1 MTAILH
7 EVLGITFFSLRHTFF
22 SIFFLDFFV
31 PIVFGLL
38 SPLYFPFLFGP
49 LSPFYFPFLFGL
61 LSPFYSFFYF
71 DFFFKFCSFLCYS
84 AENPNWHTESDGRWF
99 TSRVISRIKS
109 NLVQTKG
116 GPYCLEGKMNFQ
128 LAFSYGTPQFILSAF
143 KSGFPENWDMY
154 REQWRK
160 FTKHQRGMNFFF
172 HQLLAVSIK
181 TPQKTAASDRIF
193 RTVF

>member
-1 MTAILH
+1 MYIVNLH
-7 EVLGITFFSLRHTFF
+7 
-22 SIFFLDFFV
+22 
-31 PIVFGLL
+31 
-38 SPLYFPFLFGP
+38 
-49 LSPFYFPFLFGL
+49 
-61 LSPFYSFFYF
+61 
-71 DFFFKFCSFLCYS
+71 YS

-160 FTKHQRGMNFFF
+160 FTKQQRGM
-172 HQLLAVSIK
+172 I
-181 TPQKTAASDRIF
+181 IF
-193 RTVF
+193 IVNC

>member
-1 MTAILH
+1 MDF
-7 EVLGITFFSLRHTFF
+7 FFSSISVQFQFNFSSVSVQFQFNFNSFIYFF
-22 SIFFLDFFV
+22 QLSYRGQNLDFFQ
-31 PIVFGLL
+31 ILFLTL
-38 SPLYFPFLFGP
+38 SYIT
-49 LSPFYFPFLFGL
+49 
-61 LSPFYSFFYF
+61 
-71 DFFFKFCSFLCYS
+71 S

-160 FTKHQRGMNFFF
+160 FTKQQRGMIIFIVN
-172 HQLLAVSIK
+172 LLA
-181 TPQKTAASDRIF
+181 T
-193 RTVF
+193 

>member
-1 MTAILH
+1 MALTILK
-7 EVLGITFFSLRHTFF
+7 FSKT
-22 SIFFLDFFV
+22 SEEGDISWIETV
-31 PIVFGLL
+31 
-38 SPLYFPFLFGP
+38 SLYNH
-49 LSPFYFPFLFGL
+49 
-61 LSPFYSFFYF
+61 YSN
-71 DFFFKFCSFLCYS
+71 YS

-143 KSGFPENWDMY
+143 KSGFPENWEMY

-160 FTKHQRGMNFFF
+160 FTKQQRGMNNFFMNC
-172 HQLLAVSIK
+172 
-181 TPQKTAASDRIF
+181 
-193 RTVF
+193 

>member
-1 MTAILH
+1 MSNFKWKIFQILFSTLQSDQTLSSFFP
-7 EVLGITFFSLRHTFF
+7 VFYYLLSAFYSPFFILTFFF
-22 SIFFLDFFV
+22 
-31 PIVFGLL
+31 
-38 SPLYFPFLFGP
+38 
-49 LSPFYFPFLFGL
+49 
-61 LSPFYSFFYF
+61 
-71 DFFFKFCSFLCYS
+71 SFLYYR
-84 AENPNWHTESDGRWF
+84 AENPNWHTELDGRWF

-160 FTKHQRGMNFFF
+160 FTKQQRGM
-172 HQLLAVSIK
+172 I
-181 TPQKTAASDRIF
+181 IF
-193 RTVF
+193 IVNC

>member
-1 MTAILH
+1 MFQ
-7 EVLGITFFSLRHTFF
+7 VLF
-22 SIFFLDFFV
+22 IFIFL
-31 PIVFGLL
+31 VFLFI
-38 SPLYFPFLFGP
+38 FPFIQLRSHFG
-49 LSPFYFPFLFGL
+49 FLPNFNIVL
-61 LSPFYSFFYF
+61 H
-71 DFFFKFCSFLCYS
+71 YS

-143 KSGFPENWDMY
+143 KSGFPEKWDMY

-160 FTKHQRGMNFFF
+160 FTKQQRGMNIFSWIVVSNLEISQF
-172 HQLLAVSIK
+172 HLLVNFDFCFSIVS
-181 TPQKTAASDRIF
+181 T
-193 RTVF
+193 

>member
-1 MTAILH
+1 MNYLETIFYAPIISSMRTNTMK
-7 EVLGITFFSLRHTFF
+7 EVCTW
-22 SIFFLDFFV
+22 
-31 PIVFGLL
+31 
-38 SPLYFPFLFGP
+38 
-49 LSPFYFPFLFGL
+49 
-61 LSPFYSFFYF
+61 F
-71 DFFFKFCSFLCYS
+71 DFKTFTMYMMGRPKEPTETNLNWADLLYIVLHYS

-160 FTKHQRGMNFFF
+160 FTKQQRGM
-172 HQLLAVSIK
+172 I
-181 TPQKTAASDRIF
+181 IF
-193 RTVF
+193 IVNC

>member
-1 MTAILH
+1 MLLSNVKFKWKIFQILFSR
-7 EVLGITFFSLRHTFF
+7 VSKLYLPFFLF
-22 SIFFLDFFV
+22 SIFFICLLF
-31 PIVFGLL
+31 PI
-38 SPLYFPFLFGP
+38 
-49 LSPFYFPFLFGL
+49 
-61 LSPFYSFFYF
+61 FYF
-71 DFFFKFCSFLCYS
+71 DLFFKFSFMFCFKFCSFLYYS

-160 FTKHQRGMNFFF
+160 FTKQQRGMNIFFINCWQYQLKPSKKLQLQIESSELFSRFFF
-172 HQLLAVSIK
+172 LRYLIIS
-181 TPQKTAASDRIF
+181 F
-193 RTVF
+193 RF

>member
-1 MTAILH
+1 M
-7 EVLGITFFSLRHTFF
+7 
-22 SIFFLDFFV
+22 FLN
-31 PIVFGLL
+31 
-38 SPLYFPFLFGP
+38 
-49 LSPFYFPFLFGL
+49 
-61 LSPFYSFFYF
+61 SFFILSRSNF
-71 DFFFKFCSFLCYS
+71 EFLPNFIFNIVLHYS

-143 KSGFPENWDMY
+143 KNGFPEKWDMY

-160 FTKHQRGMNFFF
+160 FTKQQRGMN
-172 HQLLAVSIK
+172 
-181 TPQKTAASDRIF
+181 IF
-193 RTVF
+193 CMNC